1 MKNKSKTAAAF
12 AILAAALYAVNIPFS
27 KLLLGSVG
35 STMLAA
41 LLYLGAGLG
50 LGAVSL
56 AERLGGRKR
65 PEKPLT
71 KKELPYTIGMILL
84 DTAAPILLLLGLG
97 SSSAESVSLLGN
109 FEIVATSII
118 AMAVFGEVVSK
129 RLWAAIALITISS
142 LVLSFDGAESLC
154 FSRGSLL
161 VLLACA
167 CWGLENNCT
176 RKLSSKSA
184 TEIVVLKGVFSGLGS
199 LIIAFALGQRLPSA
213 LYIIAALCLG
223 FVAYGLSIYFYIL
236 AQRDLGAA
244 KTSAYYAAAP
254 FLGVGFSFV
263 IFREIPGPSF
273 FAALL
278 IMLAGAYLSVT
289 DTIAI
294 QHTHEHCHTHCHEH
308 RHGDLVHTHEHCHEH
323 CHPHIHGEDG
333 ETHTHAYDEDAAHEH
348 MHMSQ

>member
-154 FSRGSLL
+154 FFLPGKRCFPDAKKVNFKIWKKCISSARIAEMKWMSRFG
-161 VLLACA
+161 A
-167 CWGLENNCT
+167 
-176 RKLSSKSA
+176 RKA
-184 TEIVVLKGVFSGLGS
+184 
-199 LIIAFALGQRLPSA
+199 R
-213 LYIIAALCLG
+213 
-223 FVAYGLSIYFYIL
+223 
-236 AQRDLGAA
+236 
-244 KTSAYYAAAP
+244 
-254 FLGVGFSFV
+254 
-263 IFREIPGPSF
+263 
-273 FAALL
+273 
-278 IMLAGAYLSVT
+278 
-289 DTIAI
+289 
-294 QHTHEHCHTHCHEH
+294 
-308 RHGDLVHTHEHCHEH
+308 
-323 CHPHIHGEDG
+323 
-333 ETHTHAYDEDAAHEH
+333 
-348 MHMSQ
+348 